1 MSLDMPWFDKI
12 KGENVLIKILAD
24 LQTIETNIH
33 RNVID
38 PFASVL
44 ESAVNSYSYQSW
56 IDAEIM
62 RQKQK
67 TLTNKIG
74 DLQEELIACII
85 GVENLARG
93 EVVDILCKDKRII
106 AEVKNKFNTTKGNH
120 KKQIYDDISKV
131 ISQQY
136 HGFTGYYVEII
147 PKKPIRYNKQFTPS
161 DNTTKTNRVGRDDI
175 RIIDGYSFYSILTG
189 DKNALFKIHQF
200 ILDVISKQMNIESIY
215 EFEELF
221 NRAYGKALDKSL

>member
-1 MSLDMPWFDKI
+1 MNLDMPWFDNI
-12 KGENVLIKILAD
+12 KGENLLIKILAD
-24 LQTIETNIH
+24 LQTIDTNIH

-38 PFASVL
+38 PFASVF

-67 TLTNKIG
+67 SLTNKIG

-93 EVVDILCKDKRII
+93 QVVDILCKDKRII

-120 KKQIYDDISKV
+120 KKEIYDDLSKV
-131 ISQQY
+131 ISQKYQ
-136 HGFTGYYVEII
+136 GFTGYYVEII

-161 DNTTKTNRVGRDDI
+161 DNTTNTNRDGRDDI
-175 RIIDGYSFYSILTG
+175 RIIDGYSFYSLLTG
-189 DKNALFKIHQF
+189 DEHALFKIHQF
-200 ILDVISKQMNIESIY
+200 ILEVISKQMNIESIY
-215 EFEELF
+215 EFEDLF
-221 NRAYGKALDKSL
+221 NRAYGKAPDRDL